1 MSMFSNLGVIL
12 TQDPTLSYL
21 QNEKGTAVCNAN
33 ARCHTGYGENRKTI
47 WLRLTMFGKSAEA
60 ANKHLRKGS
69 GLYINADLRAG
80 EDGNPRTFTRKD
92 GTAGASFELTVHD
105 WTFPVGSNSGA
116 NNGADAAHDA
126 QTQAPAVDDDIPF

>member
-21 QNEKGTAVCNAN
+21 KNEKGTAVCNVN

-47 WLRLTMFGKSAEA
+47 WLRLTIFGKSAEA
-60 ANKHLRKGS
+60 ANQYLRKGS

-80 EDGNPRTFTRKD
+80 DDGNPRTFTRKD

-105 WTFPVGSNSGA
+105 WTFPVGGNSGA
-116 NNGADAAHDA
+116 NNDADVAPDA
-126 QTQAPAVDDDIPF
+126 QTQAASVDDDIPF